1 MYTHE
6 SASILSLKLDDKNPR
21 FILPKT
27 GDSQE
32 NIRKYLL
39 EQEDALALTR
49 NIVKYGGL
57 MPGERIVV
65 TKENGDYIVLEG
77 NRRTCACQILV
88 DRSLIPSNLIDKI
101 PSSSET
107 LINAISEVEIDII
120 PSREEARRFL
130 ATRHIERA
138 KEWSTIA
145 KMRFCYEDYELDHS
159 VSKINDRTGLP
170 VSSIN
175 KYIRNYKILIR
186 GLEGTWSPEERD
198 KLFILDIKPDK
209 LVRLFELSDTK
220 KFLQLYFDDQY
231 TLKSNL
237 ISKDDIDEIIHIWT
251 QKAFIDDE
259 INTRTP
265 FGKFT
270 PDGSSIGACKFIE
283 NILIKYFPYNSNG
296 SCTTEGPSTSEGA
309 SNSGTT
315 STSES
320 TSNSGTT
327 STSESTSNSGTTSTS
342 EGTSNSGAAS
352 TSNNIPKL
360 SRFFSGLNL
369 NNVQETEENGKGV
382 IAVCNELDKVSKSST
397 FINNYPICTAFII
410 RALIEQSIKYYAKKH
425 GYWAVIMKTYQNKG
439 KSNGDPQ
446 LSFIINQFK
455 ANKAWIPDKQIQ
467 RLFTVAFNNNI
478 QIEKFNLV
486 VHSPECY
493 TLSPDTLKSIPDE
506 GLLAIS
512 NYFLS

>member
-1 MYTHE
+1 
-6 SASILSLKLDDKNPR
+6 KLDDKNPR

-39 EQEDALALTR
+39 EQENALVLTR
-49 NIVKYGGL
+49 NIVEYGGL

-88 DRSLIPSNLIDKI
+88 DRSLIPFNLIDRI
-101 PSSSET
+101 PPSSET
-107 LINAISEVEIDII
+107 LIRAISEVEIDII

-138 KEWSTIA
+138 KGWSTIA
-145 KMRFCYEDYELDHS
+145 KMRFCYEDYELGHS
-159 VSKINDRTGLP
+159 VSTINDRTGLSVP
-170 VSSIN
+170 SIN
-175 KYIRNYKILIR
+175 KYIRNYKILMR

-231 TLKSNL
+231 TLNSNL

-251 QKAFIDDE
+251 RKAFIDDE
-259 INTRTP
+259 INTRTL

-270 PDGSSIGACKFIE
+270 PDGGSIGACKFIE
-283 NILIKYFPYNSNG
+283 NILKKYYPCNSNE
-296 SCTTEGPSTSEGA
+296 SCTTEGVSTSEDT
-309 SNSGTT
+309 STLGTT
-315 STSES
+315 STSEDAP
-320 TSNSGTT
+320 TP
-327 STSESTSNSGTTSTS
+327 ETTSTS
-342 EGTSNSGAAS
+342 EGAPTPETTLTPEDAPTSGS
-352 TSNNIPKL
+352 TSSSIPKL

-369 NNVQETEENGKGV
+369 KNVRETEQNGKGV
-382 IAVCNELDKVSKSST
+382 IAVCNELDKISKSQT
-397 FINNYPICTAFII
+397 FINKYPICTVFII
-410 RALIEQSIKYYAKKH
+410 RALIEQSIKYYAKKN
-425 GYWAVIMKTYQNKG
+425 GYWTDIMKNYQAKG
-439 KSNGDPQ
+439 KSYGEPQ

-455 ANKAWIPDKQIQ
+455 ANKTWIPDKNIQ
-467 RLFTVAFNNNI
+467 RLFNVVFKNNV
-478 QIEKFNLV
+478 QVEKFNLV
-486 VHSPECY
+486 VHSPELY

>member
-1 MYTHE
+1 M
-6 SASILSLKLDDKNPR
+6 
-21 FILPKT
+21 
-27 GDSQE
+27 
-32 NIRKYLL
+32 L
-39 EQEDALALTR
+39 EQENALALAR
-49 NIVKYGGL
+49 NIVEYGGL

-88 DRSLIPSNLIDKI
+88 DRSLTPSNLINKI
-101 PSSSET
+101 PPSSEA

-145 KMRFCYEDYELDHS
+145 KMRFCYEDYELGHS
-159 VSKINDRTGLP
+159 VSNINDRTGLP
-170 VSSIN
+170 ISSIN
-175 KYIRNYKILIR
+175 KYIKNYKILIR
-186 GLEGTWSPEERD
+186 GLDSSWSPEEKK

-209 LVRLFELSDTK
+209 LVRLFDLADTK

-237 ISKDDIDEIIHIWT
+237 ISKDDIDKIIHIWT

-265 FGKFT
+265 FGKFI
-270 PDGSSIGACKFIE
+270 PNGGSIGACKFIE
-283 NILIKYFPYNSNG
+283 NILKKYYPCNSNE
-296 SCTTEGPSTSEGA
+296 SCTTEGASTSEGT
-309 SNSGTT
+309 STSGTT
-315 STSES
+315 STSS
-320 TSNSGTT
+320 
-327 STSESTSNSGTTSTS
+327 
-342 EGTSNSGAAS
+342 
-352 TSNNIPKL
+352 NIPKL

-369 NNVQETEENGKGV
+369 KNVQETEQNGKGV
-382 IAVCNELDKVSKSST
+382 IAVCNELVKISKTQT

-425 GYWAVIMKTYQNKG
+425 GYWADIMKNYLDRGN
-439 KSNGDPQ
+439 SNGDPQ

-455 ANKAWIPDKQIQ
+455 ANKAWIPDKEIQ
-467 RLFTVAFNNNI
+467 RLFRVAFNNSI
-478 QIEKFNLV
+478 QLEKFNLV